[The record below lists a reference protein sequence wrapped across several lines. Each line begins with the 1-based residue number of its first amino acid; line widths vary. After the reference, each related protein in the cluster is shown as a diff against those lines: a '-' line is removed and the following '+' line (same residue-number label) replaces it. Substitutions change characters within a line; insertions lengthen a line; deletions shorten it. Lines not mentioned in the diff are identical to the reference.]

1 MWQRV
6 QTIFLAL
13 ISITMIVFLFV
24 PIWQEVNTDGQIVT
38 LTAFLLKQ
46 TTAEGTLISTS
57 SYPYL
62 FVGVAA
68 IIVALV
74 AIYEIARYDNRLT
87 QLKLGALNSLL
98 MAVVLLLSVWF
109 MIQAQKEINPAT
121 QGNYQLGLFLPM
133 LAMLFN
139 VFANRFIRKD
149 ERLVRSV
156 DRIR

>member
-13 ISITMIVFLFV
+13 ISITMLIFLFV
-24 PIWQEVNTDGQIVT
+24 PIWQEVTPEGLIIN
-38 LTAFLLKQ
+38 LTAFSLKQ
-46 TTAEGTLISTS
+46 FTIEGTLASNTGF
-57 SYPYL
+57 PYF
-62 FVGVAA
+62 FVGIAA
-68 IIVALV
+68 ILV
-74 AIYEIARYDNRLT
+74 VVLAIYEITRFDNRLT
-87 QLKLGALNSLL
+87 QLKIGALNSLL

-109 MIQAQKEINPAT
+109 MIEAERDINPAI
-121 QGNYQLGLFLPM
+121 QGSYQLGLFLPM

-139 VFANRFIRKD
+139 VIANRYIRKD

>member
-13 ISITMIVFLFV
+13 ISISMIVFLFV
-24 PIWQEVNTDGQIVT
+24 PIWQEVSTDGEIIT
-38 LTAFLLKQ
+38 LTAFSLKMH
-46 TTAEGTLISTS
+46 TTEGVMISTTGF
-57 SYPYL
+57 PYF

-68 IIVALV
+68 ILVALV
-74 AIYEIARYDNRLT
+74 AIYEIIRFDNRLT

-98 MAVVLLLSVWF
+98 MAVVLLLAVWF
-109 MIQAQKEINPAT
+109 MIEAEKDINPAM
-121 QGNYQLGLFLPM
+121 QGSYQLGLFLPM